1 MYVYISIWAI
11 TLMICDHTYHHVTDF
26 CFFDTHGTPYAQ
38 EYLKRHLK
46 GGDSFLAV
54 MLRMEFM
61 DYDSVAKCRDHVE
74 TLVREMKEQHNLNAV
89 FLTTDIG
96 HYGSQETPEFIGS
109 RKASEYIESV
119 LAAAYG
125 EPTTLKEYEQTFETI
140 ISQHNSSHPKYKH
153 YNTSEAYIST
163 LQKVIA
169 SRATCMLLIGRGNYQ
184 KHAKSLYY
192 KLNRLVPEGL
202 CIQQYITC

>member
-1 MYVYISIWAI
+1 
-11 TLMICDHTYHHVTDF
+11 
-26 CFFDTHGTPYAQ
+26 
-38 EYLKRHLK
+38 
-46 GGDSFLAV
+46 
-54 MLRMEFM
+54 MLRIEYILLRK
-61 DYDSVAKCRDHVE
+61 DYYSVAKCRDRVE
-74 TLVREMKEQHNLNAV
+74 TLVREMKEQHNHNAV

-119 LAAAYG
+119 LTAAYG
-125 EPTTLKEYEQTFETI
+125 KPTTLKEYEQTFETI

-153 YNTSEAYIST
+153 YNTSEAYVST

-184 KHAKSLYY
+184 KHAKRLYY
-192 KLNRLVPEGL
+192 KLNRFVPEGL
-202 CIQQYITC
+202 CIQQYVTC